1 MFLPGGPAWPDG
13 SATSALC
20 QVNTAAE
27 LFDQGREAD
36 EQSGRAML
44 GQQQQQQRTKVTP
57 VYQEQKEQLPLL
69 LQSLVLLLLP
79 RIQRSLLSSAARHRC
94 CGSQQQRAA
103 EQLTPGAWHLQLP
116 AEHVMTNHANKCSI
130 SGSSCLAGVPQG
142 RCDRVSHIHHWRTRQ
157 PAPKTLCTSHQ
168 LYCTSDICV
177 ANKLSPP
184 SEFKQG
190 PEHTLKKFVLRW
202 RKLKMLPKNSCTLPS

>member
-1 MFLPGGPAWPDG
+1 MGVSRVPAG
-13 SATSALC
+13 LLC

-36 EQSGRAML
+36 EQLGRAML
-44 GQQQQQQRTKVTP
+44 GHQQQQQQRTKATP
-57 VYQEQKEQLPLL
+57 VYQEQKEQQLLLL
-69 LQSLVLLLLP
+69 LQSWAVLLLLP
-79 RIQRSLLSSAARHRC
+79 RTQRSRLSSAARHRC

-116 AEHVMTNHANKCSI
+116 AEHVITHHADTCSI
-130 SGSSCLAGVPQG
+130 RVSSCLAGVPQG
-142 RCDRVSHIHHWRTRQ
+142 GRGRVWHIHHWRTRQ
-157 PAPKTLCTSHQ
+157 PAPKTLCNSHQ

-177 ANKLSPP
+177 AKKLSPP

-190 PEHTLKKFVLRW
+190 PEHTLKKFVLR
-202 RKLKMLPKNSCTLPS
+202 